1 MKVSPKNMKHNDENQ
16 KKNNINSNNNGSP
29 DFNLPFDNDN
39 NNNNNNNE
47 NNSNNNNNNNNNN
60 NSPATIPN
68 IVDIYNLHKTYLL
81 GIEGVP
87 ALRGV
92 NLKIQQGHFVML
104 LGKSG
109 SGKTSL
115 LNLIGTIDQPTRG
128 DLQVC
133 GINIKNGMSDA
144 IIADLRLQHL
154 GFVFQT
160 FNLINSMTAFE
171 NVMLPTLLQNGEES
185 PAARERAL
193 SLLRRVGMG
202 DRLGHYPSQLSGGE
216 QQRVTIARALVNSPS
231 ILLLDEPTGDLD
243 TKNTENVMRLLLGLN
258 LEGVTM
264 IMVTHDPNLKSYAH
278 RCVHMMDGRIYN
290 DETIDPS
297 VRERKIKELVGVND
311 TDGIPTS
318 VIVEQQQEE
327 RTQNSNQPIVM
338 KKTEL
343 RQPKDFYSVLT

>member
-1 MKVSPKNMKHNDENQ
+1 M
-16 KKNNINSNNNGSP
+16 
-29 DFNLPFDNDN
+29 
-39 NNNNNNNE
+39 
-47 NNSNNNNNNNNNN
+47 
-60 NSPATIPN
+60 
-68 IVDIYNLHKTYLL
+68 HKTYLL

-343 RQPKDFYSVLT
+343 RQPKDFYSALT

>member
-29 DFNLPFDNDN
+29 NFNLPFDNDN
-39 NNNNNNNE
+39 NNNNNNE
-47 NNSNNNNNNNNNN
+47 NNSNNSNNNNNNNN

-264 IMVTHDPNLKSYAH
+264 IMVTHDPHLKSYAH